1 MDNNIVSKEVG
12 IKIVDAVLTS
22 DVNINELITSNPMAP
37 FDYGN
42 ISLDPLYARMVAQG
56 WVLQSISAPSGDT
69 FFILS
74 VCQSIFYSQ
83 VKSHNANFTLKD
95 YHQYCPYP

>member
-1 MDNNIVSKEVG
+1 
-12 IKIVDAVLTS
+12 VDAVLTS
-22 DVNINELITSNPMAP
+22 DVNINELRTSNPMAP

-69 FFILS
+69 FFVLS

-83 VKSHNANFTLKD
+83 VKKGRAEFTPQG
-95 YHQYCPYP
+95 YHQYCP